1 MSDATRKKPLHEQLV
16 DVFRDKI
23 EHELAPGDMLPS
35 ERELT
40 ERFGVSRT
48 TVRLALA
55 ELESLGLVQR
65 RHGKGTFVLDVAAS
79 AANLSQAYSFTDHM
93 RSLGRVPETTVLE
106 FAEMEADDHLAQR
119 VGVSRGDALFKL
131 KRLRSADGIPMMV
144 ERSYLPARTFQ
155 GLTYELLAKKP
166 LYEIME
172 EDFHQRIRFADE
184 EFYAS
189 VVRLNDARLLK
200 IEEGAPVLDLVRTTY
215 NMRNRVVEY
224 TLSVARGDQFRYRVT
239 HHRA

>member
-1 MSDATRKKPLHEQLV
+1 MGAISRAKPLHDQLV
-16 DVFRDKI
+16 DIFRDKI

-40 ERFGVSRT
+40 DRFGVSRT
-48 TVRLALA
+48 TVRLALQ

-79 AANLSQAYSFTDHM
+79 AANLSQAYSFTEHM
-93 RSLGRVPETTVLE
+93 RSLGRTPKTDVLE
-106 FAEMEADDHLAQR
+106 FSQIEADANLAR
-119 VGVSRGDALFKL
+119 HVGVSQGDALFKL
-131 KRLRSADGIPMMV
+131 KRLRSADGVPMMV
-144 ERSYLPARTFQ
+144 ERSYLPTRVFQ
-155 GLTYELLAKKP
+155 GLTRELLDTKP
-166 LYEIME
+166 LYELME
-172 EDFHQRIRFADE
+172 EDFAQKIRFADE

-189 VVRLNDARLLK
+189 VVRENDAPLLDLAD
-200 IEEGAPVLDLVRTTY
+200 GAPVLDLVRTTY
-215 NMRNRVVEY
+215 NMHNRVVEY

>member
-1 MSDATRKKPLHEQLV
+1 MSRKKPLHEQLV
-16 DVFRDKI
+16 DVLRDKI

-40 ERFGVSRT
+40 EQFGVSRT

-55 ELESLGLVQR
+55 ELESLGMVQR
-65 RHGKGTFVLDVAAS
+65 RHGKGSFVLDVASS

-93 RSLGRVPETTVLE
+93 RSIGRVPETTVLE
-106 FAEMEADDHLAQR
+106 FAEMDADEHLARR
-119 VGVSRGDALFKL
+119 VGVSVGDALFKV
-131 KRLRSADGIPMMV
+131 KRLRSADGVPMMV
-144 ERSYLPARTFQ
+144 ERSYLPARVFP
-155 GLTYELLAKKP
+155 GLSFELLSRKP

-172 EDFHQRIRFADE
+172 EDYRQKIRFADE

-189 VVRLNDARLLK
+189 VVRSNDAGLLK
-200 IEEGAPVLDLVRTTY
+200 IGEGAPVLDLVRTTY
-215 NMRNRVVEY
+215 NVRNRVVEY

>member
-1 MSDATRKKPLHEQLV
+1 MSRKKPLHEQLV
-16 DVFRDKI
+16 DVLRDKI

-40 ERFGVSRT
+40 EQFGVSRT

-55 ELESLGLVQR
+55 ELESLGMVQR
-65 RHGKGTFVLDVAAS
+65 RHGKGSFVLDVASS

-93 RSLGRVPETTVLE
+93 RSIGRVPETTVLE
-106 FAEMEADDHLAQR
+106 FAEMEADEHLAR
-119 VGVSRGDALFKL
+119 CVGVSVGDALFKV
-131 KRLRSADGIPMMV
+131 KRLRSADGVPMMV
-144 ERSYLPARTFQ
+144 ERSYLPARVFP
-155 GLTYELLAKKP
+155 GLSFELLSRKP

-172 EDFHQRIRFADE
+172 EDYRQKIRFADE

-189 VVRLNDARLLK
+189 VVRSNDAGLLK
-200 IEEGAPVLDLVRTTY
+200 IGEGAPVLDLVRTTY
-215 NMRNRVVEY
+215 NVRNRVVEY

>member
-1 MSDATRKKPLHEQLV
+1 MPRQRKKPLHEQLV
-16 DVFRDKI
+16 DILRDKI
-23 EHELAPGDMLPS
+23 ERELAPGDMLPS

-40 ERFGVSRT
+40 ERFGMSRT
-48 TVRLALA
+48 TVRIALQ

-65 RHGKGTFVLDVAAS
+65 RHGKGTIVLDVASS
-79 AANLSQAYSFTDHM
+79 AANLTQAYSFTDHM
-93 RSLGRVPETTVLE
+93 RSLGRQPETSVLE
-106 FAEMEADDHLAQR
+106 FAEFEADEHLSRR
-119 VGVSRGDALFKL
+119 VGVSLGDTLFKL

-144 ERSYLPARTFQ
+144 ERSYLPARAFP
-155 GLTYELLAKKP
+155 GLTEDVLRHKP

-172 EDFHQRIRFADE
+172 QDYRQKIRFADE

-189 VVRLNDARLLK
+189 VVRSNDARLLE

-215 NMRNRVVEY
+215 NVRNRVVEY